1 MISHNQYAAQYQA
14 NNIRRGYNKFA
25 DLQAGAGYDD
35 YDVSN
40 KHIVYSVLFPFLFL
54 IFIFIPTQQ
63 TNKQTNK
70 QIKYT
75 NDIYT

>member
-40 KHIVYSVLFPFLFL
+40 NQVIHKIMFSFFYFYFLLFLFH
-54 IFIFIPTQQ
+54 T
-63 TNKQTNK
+63 TNKINQ
-70 QIKYT
+70 
-75 NDIYT
+75 